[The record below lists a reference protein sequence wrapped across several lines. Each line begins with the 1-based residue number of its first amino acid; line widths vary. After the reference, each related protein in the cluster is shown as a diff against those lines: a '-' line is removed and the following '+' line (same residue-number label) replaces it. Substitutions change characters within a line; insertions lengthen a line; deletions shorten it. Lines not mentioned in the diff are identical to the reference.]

1 MANLTKDE
9 MVSYGLITNVDMASS
24 EVSSDDMIVKTK
36 VSDVEAYEVIYE
48 ETDNEESTADP
59 TDQPTDQPID
69 PVEPNNED

>member
-1 MANLTKDE
+1 MANLTKEE

-48 ETDNEESTADP
+48 EVDSEEPTTDL
-59 TDQPTDQPID
+59 TDQPTTD

>member
-24 EVSSDDMIVKTK
+24 EVSADDMIVKTK

-48 ETDNEESTADP
+48 EVDSEEPTTDL
-59 TDQPTDQPID
+59 TDQPTTD

>member
-1 MANLTKDE
+1 MANLTKEE

-48 ETDNEESTADP
+48 EVDDEESTP
-59 TDQPTDQPID
+59 DQPTEPTD